1 MSNASD
7 TPLAEK
13 IAAIEKALKRARVL
27 MSGKNPSPS
36 FNAMLTLR
44 NEVEEA
50 MPALTSLA
58 KDVAAMEE
66 ATSKLLRTED
76 GVLIVPGMTLYRFNT
91 RSDGSTYW
99 NEHIAV
105 MAADTGD
112 YHDPHELEWS
122 EYSSTRAAA
131 LAAAAKGQDTV

>member
-1 MSNASD
+1 MTHP

-66 ATSKLLRTED
+66 ALGKLAALTRYDLEED
-76 GVLIVPGMTLYRFNT
+76 ASNDYASMQVYA
-91 RSDGSTYW
+91 
-99 NEHIAV
+99 H
-105 MAADTGD
+105 GD
-112 YHDPHELEWS
+112 YVRFDEVM
-122 EYSSTRAAA
+122 A
-131 LAAAAKGQDTV
+131 LAAAAKGQGTVTT

>member
-66 ATSKLLRTED
+66 ALARRVR
-76 GVLIVPGMTLYRFNT
+76 VLFTGRVNLNLAM
-91 RSDGSTYW
+91 GSVRQ
-99 NEHIAV
+99 HGS
-105 MAADTGD
+105 AD
-112 YHDPHELEWS
+112 
-122 EYSSTRAAA
+122 AA
-131 LAAAAKGQDTV
+131 LAAAAKGQGKPE